1 MKFALP
7 SPQQLRT
14 LGLDLLAPPRCA
26 FCASPCDSRLCCR
39 RCLALLPRNAH
50 ACERCANPLRSSQ
63 PAGVSCSQCQE
74 HAPLFTCA
82 RAPLLYEFPI
92 NTAVKAWK
100 FHGHLFYLPVFGR
113 ILSEAAGDAAMSFD
127 AIVPVPL
134 HRRRQA
140 SRGFNQAMEL
150 AKIVSRKLCQP
161 LCSNVLRTR
170 ATKTQ
175 SDLMADERV
184 KNVRG
189 AFAVAGRLA
198 CRRPLIIDDVMTTG
212 ATCNALAAAL
222 RDAGA
227 DEVYVLTIARARAP
241 A

>member
-63 PAGVSCSQCQE
+63 PAGVSCAQCQE
-74 HAPLFTCA
+74 RAPLLTCA